1 MSTYNTNNC
10 FQNVL
15 NMTGLHGSMQDNAAD
30 NAYLLL
36 KNMAAQAA
44 LMITLNVPEPS
55 YPADTY
61 DNQYQ
66 EVLHRLR
73 PASPESVGFA
83 WKRLCHLFNDFDPS
97 VGEPV

>member
-10 FQNVL
+10 YQNAI
-15 NMTGLHGSMQDNAAD
+15 NKAGLKAEMQDNGAD
-30 NAYLLL
+30 EAFLLL
-36 KNMAAQAA
+36 SNMAAQAA

-61 DNQYQ
+61 TNPYQ

-73 PASPESVGFA
+73 PAAPAAPGFA

-97 VGEPV
+97 VGEPA

>member
-15 NMTGLHGSMQDNAAD
+15 NMAGLNASMQDNGAD
-30 NAYLLL
+30 EAFLLL
-36 KNMAAQAA
+36 SNMAAQTA
-44 LMITLNVPEPS
+44 LLITLNVPEPS

-61 DNQYQ
+61 ANQYK
-66 EVLHRLR
+66 EVLHRLY
-73 PASPESVGFA
+73 PAAPATPGFA

-97 VGEPV
+97 VGEPK

>member
-15 NMTGLHGSMQDNAAD
+15 NLSGLNENMQDNGAD
-30 NAYLLL
+30 EAFLLL
-36 KNMAAQAA
+36 SSMAKQTA
-44 LMITLNVPEPS
+44 LLITLNVPEPS

-61 DNQYQ
+61 ANQYQ

-73 PASPESVGFA
+73 PATSDSVGYA

-97 VGEPV
+97 VGEPK